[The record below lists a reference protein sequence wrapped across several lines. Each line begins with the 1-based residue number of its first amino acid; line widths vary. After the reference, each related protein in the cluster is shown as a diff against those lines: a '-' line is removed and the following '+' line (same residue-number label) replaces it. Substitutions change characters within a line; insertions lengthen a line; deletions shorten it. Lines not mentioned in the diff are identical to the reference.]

1 MRELVNN
8 ALAWS
13 HERDRVS
20 TYGNYIRDFQE
31 EEFIEHLPIQNSRYK
46 GKNKP
51 DYVETVGGTLCIH
64 KIDVKWYAD
73 NNPKKDKKYSVE
85 TIRDSINKLFNNKT
99 KR

>member
-1 MRELVNN
+1 MAELRKMGVIENFHRRFSNPEIYSRE
-8 ALAWS
+8 
-13 HERDRVS
+13 
-20 TYGNYIRDFQE
+20 FQE
-31 EEFIEHLPIQNSRYK
+31 EEFIEHVPKLNSRYK

-51 DYVETVGGTLCIH
+51 DYVETVGGTSRFN